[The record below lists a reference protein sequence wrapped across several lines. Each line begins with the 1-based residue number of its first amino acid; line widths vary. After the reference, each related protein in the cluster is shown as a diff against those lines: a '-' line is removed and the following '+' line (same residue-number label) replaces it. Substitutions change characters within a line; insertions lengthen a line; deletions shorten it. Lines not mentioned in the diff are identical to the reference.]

1 MTPSFLSFPSLV
13 LLLLLLLPSS
23 LHSFQTFRFSPPPS
37 TSMSTSTSLPM
48 IKPHKPVS
56 SASFAGLGLK
66 RRYKAALKKLGHARP
81 TPVQSESVELIA
93 SGSSV
98 AVCAETG
105 TGKTL
110 AYALPLVQLLDEGE
124 LEGHVLGGEEVNLNR
139 SYVRSLVLAPTREL
153 CLQITECFKVSE

>member
-1 MTPSFLSFPSLV
+1 
-13 LLLLLLLPSS
+13 
-23 LHSFQTFRFSPPPS
+23 
-37 TSMSTSTSLPM
+37 MSTSTSLPM